1 MGNSVNL
8 LSCFSPEEILPLLSK
23 ERNVII
29 IIDSKVKALY
39 GNQFPYPQIE
49 LDASEKNKSLAQ
61 VEKLAQELLEKEADR
76 DTFLLAVG
84 GGITTD
90 IAGFTAS
97 VYFRGI
103 RFAFVP
109 TTLLAQVDAS
119 IGGKNGVNSNAFK
132 NVIGTINQPEF
143 TIMCSVFLKTLPIED
158 FKGGIAEMLKAFIIA
173 DRESYFKAVEI
184 LKRAKERENK
194 DSQERETLESKAK
207 ESQDKIETL
216 TEIYPFVL
224 KAASIKAAIVERDMY
239 ESNERK
245 LLNLGHTF
253 AHAIEKESGIPHGQA
268 VSAGIVLA
276 AKLSLKLS
284 FLKQEETQIIE
295 SDFKT
300 LGLNTESPVP
310 ISSLI
315 HAMCKDKKRQ
325 GDTITFI
332 LIEEIGKCL
341 MHPISIAKLEDT
353 LYDLS

>member
-8 LSCFSPEEILPLLSK
+8 LNCFSPEEILPLLSK
-23 ERNVII
+23 ERHVII
-29 IIDSKVKALY
+29 IIDSKVKYLY
-39 GNQFPYPQIE
+39 GKLFPYPQIE
-49 LDASEKNKSLAQ
+49 LEATEKNKSLAQ
-61 VEKLAQELLEKEADR
+61 VERLSQQLLEKGADR

-119 IGGKNGVNSNAFK
+119 IGGKNGVNSNGFK
-132 NVIGTINQPEF
+132 NIIGTINQPEL
-143 TIMCSVFLKTLPIED
+143 TIMCSAFLKTLPTED

-184 LKRAKERENK
+184 LRRAKERENK

-207 ESQDKIETL
+207 LAQDKKETL
-216 TEIYPFVL
+216 TEIYPLIL
-224 KAASIKAAIVERDMY
+224 KAAAIKAAIVERDMY
-239 ESNERK
+239 EYNERK

-253 AHAIEKESGIPHGQA
+253 AHAIEKESGISHGQA

-276 AKLSLKLS
+276 AKLSVKLS
-284 FLKQEETQIIE
+284 FLKQEEAQLIE

-300 LGLNTESPVP
+300 LGLKTESPVP
-310 ISSLI
+310 ISSL
-315 HAMCKDKKRQ
+315 ALSMCKDKKKM
-325 GDTITFI
+325 GETITFI
-332 LIEEIGKCL
+332 LIEKIGNCF